1 MKRLDWSLFDSLL
14 VQRCGGGSTRRPG
27 DSFCD
32 VDHRQLLTGVSLPEG
47 DDTAIGGGLAGAAAF
62 VTAGSGSAVGAFV
75 TTSGAGVAASGGSTI
90 PMTEGTAGSGGGDT
104 IVPLVSTGA
113 GGSVACVFR
122 DHDLRGA
129 SGLAAFGAGA
139 CCAGSSFVA
148 FDVRV
153 GVAAGIG
160 GSTTG

>member
-1 MKRLDWSLFDSLL
+1 
-14 VQRCGGGSTRRPG
+14 
-27 DSFCD
+27 
-32 VDHRQLLTGVSLPEG
+32 
-47 DDTAIGGGLAGAAAF
+47 
-62 VTAGSGSAVGAFV
+62 
-75 TTSGAGVAASGGSTI
+75 
-90 PMTEGTAGSGGGDT
+90 MTEGTAGSGGGDT

-122 DHDLRGA
+122 DDDLRGA

-139 CCAGSSFVA
+139 CCAGRLRR

-160 GSTTG
+160 GNTTG